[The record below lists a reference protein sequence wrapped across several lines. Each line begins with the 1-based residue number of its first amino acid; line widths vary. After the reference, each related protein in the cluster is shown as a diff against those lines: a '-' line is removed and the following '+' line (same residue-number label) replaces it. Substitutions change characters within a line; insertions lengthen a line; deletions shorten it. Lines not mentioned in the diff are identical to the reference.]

1 MASSSRRYTRSN
13 LDPDPKSPLE
23 DPKRILKTR
32 KYKDQS
38 TSIIILRS
46 SSLNTCSDTIVSDIE
61 FDTFHYPLFK
71 SKSDTDLKE
80 LVEETY
86 GLNKLVPKSLS
97 QESKYQFWDSSVK
110 EIKRKLDYFE
120 KSPQSNLL
128 DSLKRTW
135 KLSSRG

>member
-1 MASSSRRYTRSN
+1 M
-13 LDPDPKSPLE
+13 SPLE

-38 TSIIILRS
+38 ASVIIQRS
-46 SSLNTCSDTIVSDIE
+46 SSLNTSFVKIVNDIE

-71 SKSDTDLKE
+71 SKSETDLKE

-86 GLNKLVPKSLS
+86 GLNKLVPKSFS

-110 EIKRKLDYFE
+110 
-120 KSPQSNLL
+120 
-128 DSLKRTW
+128 
-135 KLSSRG
+135 